1 MVKTDASDASASR
14 HLQNDTMHELGET
27 APFLTSLVR
36 LDLKPDA
43 LDTHLLVVV
52 SSHPTIVTVAIRP
65 PHNFDIFPALLERG
79 VRFSHLVL
87 EDKRIIDDFSAS
99 SLLLHDLKH
108 LDLFFVYGST
118 NYGSIQ
124 NWLLRFAQRHTRLAT
139 VKFTYNQGWRH
150 DPDAPFATDFRAA
163 MAAERIWTVTLN
175 SFSIAR
181 SAAWTSLQ
189 DWRVTQLEL
198 GLRDA
203 TGILA
208 LKAANVLAPH
218 LSSLELVLHGVDY
231 TQPCHIDQFAAPF
244 DSMPFLRT
252 LHLSNGYATFMPPE
266 TGLGPSTCVD
276 RASCPAVAGTVKAVC
291 YFRGLSSEDEM
302 RLLLAPFVLAV
313 IFGVR
318 AAPVPVPLDLDARLS
333 PIAPRPKIENLM
345 RREEPS
351 TPHTTATLLA
361 PNSEPV
367 HESDVAVSVS
377 VAASINID
385 SQHNLKTYIDDPQA
399 SEPST
404 FPASHPTLYL

>member
-1 MVKTDASDASASR
+1 MTRCTSSERFARLTAECTVNPQFADLIRFVPFAVVVVYKVKYRHR
-14 HLQNDTMHELGET
+14 HLDVVDIDTRLL
-27 APFLTSLVR
+27 ARLLPFLTSLVR

-52 SSHPTIVTVAIRP
+52 NSHPTIVTVAIRVALLPQLNALATITDLPFSKILVTQTIVNNCQPYQP

-87 EDKRIIDDFSAS
+87 EDKRIIDDFGAS

-108 LDLFFVYGST
+108 LDLFFVYGGT

-124 NWLLRFAQRHTRLAT
+124 NWLLRFAQRHTRLDT

-163 MAAERIWTVTLN
+163 MAAEWTVTLN

-203 TGILA
+203 TGISA

-218 LSSLELVLHGVDY
+218 LSSLKLVLHVVDY
-231 TQPCHIDQFAAPF
+231 TQPCHI
-244 DSMPFLRT
+244 
-252 LHLSNGYATFMPPE
+252 
-266 TGLGPSTCVD
+266 
-276 RASCPAVAGTVKAVC
+276 VC
-291 YFRGLSSEDEM
+291 L
-302 RLLLAPFVLAV
+302 
-313 IFGVR
+313 
-318 AAPVPVPLDLDARLS
+318 
-333 PIAPRPKIENLM
+333 
-345 RREEPS
+345 
-351 TPHTTATLLA
+351 
-361 PNSEPV
+361 
-367 HESDVAVSVS
+367 
-377 VAASINID
+377 
-385 SQHNLKTYIDDPQA
+385 
-399 SEPST
+399 
-404 FPASHPTLYL
+404 